1 MSEETSG
8 ASRRDVLRGGG
19 AVGVGALVGAMAL
32 TNSSEIAADAA
43 GTNNSMLVSFSGIS
57 PKTLRLDSVN
67 FGGDNPGGT
76 PTPDVVVLT
85 LRSGAQSPFLLQAFA
100 QQTNLTATIKGY
112 GVNATGGQVLDF
124 TITCSV
130 ARIVHYHL
138 SASSGSPTDSV
149 HLRFNSIDLEWNPN
163 LVHFTWTPI
172 A

>member
-8 ASRRDVLRGGG
+8 ASRRDMLRGG

-43 GTNNSMLVSFSGIS
+43 GTSHSMLVSFSGIS
-57 PKTLRLDSVN
+57 PKNLHVYSVN

-76 PTPDVVVLT
+76 PTPDVVLLT

-112 GVNATGGQVLDF
+112 GVDATGRQVLDF

-138 SASSGSPTDSV
+138 SASSGSPTDTV